1 MDRTR
6 TRSPLR
12 SAIGVVV
19 DVLGGLMLA
28 AGMFLVLPILQMVGA
43 GPEADLLITE
53 VSTAEVP
60 PPPPPVEQE
69 PEEEEPEPEEAPPE
83 LNENSQPLDLSQ
95 LELAL
100 GPALG
105 GDGFGDGGLAA
116 RLGAIAGAASQRV
129 NEDLFSLADL
139 DQKPRVLHQPGPLLT
154 AELKR
159 RAPGTCYVLFVVEQD
174 GRVAN
179 PTVQSSTDPVFERP
193 AIAAVRQWRF
203 EPGKRAGKP
212 VRFRMRVPIT
222 FPRS

>member
-12 SAIGVVV
+12 SVLGSVV
-19 DVLGGLMLA
+19 DVVGGVALA
-28 AGMFLVLPILQMVGA
+28 LGMFLVLPVLQMVGA
-43 GPEADLLITE
+43 GQDADLLITE
-53 VSTAEVP
+53 ISTAEVP
-60 PPPPPVEQE
+60 PPPPPLTEE
-69 PEEEEPEPEEAPPE
+69 LEEEEPEPEEAPPE
-83 LNENSQPLDLSQ
+83 LDESAQPLDLSQ

-100 GPALG
+100 GPTLG
-105 GDGFGDGGLAA
+105 GDGFGDGELAVK
-116 RLGAIAGAASQRV
+116 LGAVAGAAAQQGG
-129 NEDLFSLADL
+129 EELFALADL
-139 DQKPRVLHQPGPLLT
+139 DQKPRVVHQPGPLLT

-159 RAPGTCYVLFVVEQD
+159 RAPGTCFVLFVVEQD

-222 FPRS
+222 FPRD